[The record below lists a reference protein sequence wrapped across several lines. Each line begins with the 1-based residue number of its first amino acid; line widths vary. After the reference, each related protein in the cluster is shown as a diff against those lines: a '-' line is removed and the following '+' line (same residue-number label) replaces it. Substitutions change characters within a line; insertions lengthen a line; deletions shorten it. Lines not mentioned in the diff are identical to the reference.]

1 MKFRRLLFCQ
11 VAFCQ
16 VAFCQDFH
24 KLPFHK
30 AGMTPLLKLL
40 VLLGLNLKVQVF

>member
-16 VAFCQDFH
+16 DFH
-24 KLPFHK
+24 KLPFNQ
-30 AGMTPLLKLL
+30 AGMNPLLKLL
-40 VLLGLNLKVQVF
+40 ALLGLNLKVQVFSD